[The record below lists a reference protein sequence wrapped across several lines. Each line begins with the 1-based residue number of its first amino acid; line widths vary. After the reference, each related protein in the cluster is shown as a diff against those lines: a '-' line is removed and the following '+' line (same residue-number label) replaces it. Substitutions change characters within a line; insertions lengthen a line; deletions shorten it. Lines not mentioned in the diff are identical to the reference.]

1 MAPEV
6 PFNFLLQKKKPEDIG
21 IINQY
26 GLTRKVCRLSYT
38 PWGERSSPCSTFS
51 TPSRPVL
58 RACSSTTSMCFSVSQ
73 STPTFS

>member
-38 PWGERSSPCSTFS
+38 PWDERSS
-51 TPSRPVL
+51 RW
-58 RACSSTTSMCFSVSQ
+58 
-73 STPTFS
+73 